1 MQDFKILTQP
11 NDVTCG
17 PTSLH
22 AIYRYYGDK
31 ISLKKTIDEIEY
43 ISSGGTLGVLL
54 GCHALKR
61 GYKVSMYTFDLK
73 IFDPT
78 WFKDKKIIP
87 SKLREQLKV
96 KKTKRVKEIT
106 DAYLKYFSLGG
117 EIYFEVLT
125 HSLLKKYFLKNI
137 PILTGLS
144 ATYLYNSMRE
154 YTNSENKSV
163 EDDIKGTPMGHFVV
177 LKGFENDAEHIIVAD
192 PYKTNPISNKN
203 YYIVETPRLLNSIM
217 LAVVTFDANL
227 LIIEPK

>member
-31 ISLKKTIDEIEY
+31 ISLKKIIEEVEY
-43 ISSGGTLGVLL
+43 IKSGGTLGVLL
-54 GCHALKR
+54 GCHALRR
-61 GYKVSMYTFDLK
+61 GYKVTMYTFDLK

-78 WFKDKKIIP
+78 WFANKKIIP
-87 SKLREQLKV
+87 IKLEQQLKV
-96 KKTKRVKEIT
+96 KKTKQIKEIT
-106 DAYLKYFSLGG
+106 GAYLKYFALNG
-117 EIYFEVLT
+117 EIHFEVLT
-125 HSLLKKYFLKNI
+125 RSLLKKYFAKKT

-144 ATYLYNSMRE
+144 ATYLYNVMRE
-154 YTNSENKSV
+154 YTDSNNKSI
-163 EDDIKGTPMGHFVV
+163 ENDIMGEPMGHFVV
-177 LKGFENDAEHIIVAD
+177 LKGFENDDEHIIVAD

-203 YYIVETPRLLNSIM
+203 YYIVNTQRLLNSIM

-227 LIIEPK
+227 LVIEP